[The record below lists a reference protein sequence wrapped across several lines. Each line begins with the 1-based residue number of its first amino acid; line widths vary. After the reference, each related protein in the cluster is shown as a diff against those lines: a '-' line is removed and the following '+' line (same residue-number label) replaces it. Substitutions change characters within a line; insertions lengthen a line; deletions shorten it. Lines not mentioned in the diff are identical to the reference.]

1 LAALHREGEVLATAE
16 GDDAMTVQARLPQAA
31 MGQFVPFL
39 AREGG

>member
-1 LAALHREGEVLATAE
+1 
-16 GDDAMTVQARLPQAA
+16 MTVQARLPQAA